1 MTRRNLDV
9 PSRIMSRSRSR
20 FSLPVRGQ
28 KNTPVFPNTALDKPS
43 RSAGAPSTLEEVCG
57 WIRDDHPRCADLACA
72 CAYDVQKLAERCDC
86 SLRRLER
93 VFDGLGRTPHDW
105 LQEQRLLR
113 ALQALERLDATGRLE
128 SIKRF
133 AMELGYRYPSNFDRA
148 FKKLF
153 ELAPKTFLAQRA
165 KALEA
170 LGVNLADCRL
180 GRQSYPIIDL

>member
-1 MTRRNLDV
+1 
-9 PSRIMSRSRSR
+9 MSRSRSR
-20 FSLPVRGQ
+20 CTLPMRGQ
-28 KNTPVFPNTALDKPS
+28 KHHSRSPEAAYQKPS
-43 RSAGAPSTLEEVCG
+43 RSAAVPSRLDEVCG
-57 WIRDDHPRCADLACA
+57 WIRNDHPLCGDLAQA
-72 CAYDVQKLAERCDC
+72 CAYDVKKLAERCDC

-93 VFDGLGRTPHDW
+93 GFGDLGRTPHDW

-113 ALQALERLDATGRLE
+113 ALPALERLDATGRLE

-148 FKKLF
+148 FKRIF

-165 KALEA
+165 KALKA
-170 LGVNLADCRL
+170 LGINLADCRL